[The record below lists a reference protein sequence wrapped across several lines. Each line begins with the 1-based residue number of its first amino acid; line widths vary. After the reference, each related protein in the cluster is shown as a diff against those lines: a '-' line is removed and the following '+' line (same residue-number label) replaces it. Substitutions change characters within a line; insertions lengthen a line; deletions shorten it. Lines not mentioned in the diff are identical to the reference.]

1 MKLVHSISE
10 AKEICSKDVKCFA
23 IYDDG
28 GSKERF
34 LLCEIGAK
42 IEMSNSGSVLYLKGT
57 LFLLYSNYDGHCKS
71 NLAQIS
77 VESNICHPS

>member
-1 MKLVHSISE
+1 MQLVHSILE

-28 GSKERF
+28 GAKERF

-42 IEMSNSGSVLYLKGT
+42 IEMSNSGSLLYLKGT
-57 LFLLYSNYDGHCKS
+57 LFPIIFQSELRLRKS
-71 NLAQIS
+71 L
-77 VESNICHPS
+77 

>member
-10 AKEICSKDVKCFA
+10 AKEICSNDVKCFA

-28 GSKERF
+28 GANERF

-42 IEMSNSGSVLYLKGT
+42 IEVSDSGSLLYLKGT
-57 LFLLYSNYDGHCKS
+57 LFPVIFQLWRPLHNKFGSNFR
-71 NLAQIS
+71 
-77 VESNICHPS
+77 